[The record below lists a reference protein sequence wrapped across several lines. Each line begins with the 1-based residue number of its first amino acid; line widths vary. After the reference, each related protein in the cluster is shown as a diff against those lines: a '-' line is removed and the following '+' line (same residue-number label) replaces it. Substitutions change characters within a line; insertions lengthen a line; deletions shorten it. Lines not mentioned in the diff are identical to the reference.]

1 MGDNISVDIIIPV
14 YNAYEDL
21 KICLESLYKYT
32 NLQKHRLIL
41 INDNSSDPRIVPYL
55 NEQKKENVIVIHNEE
70 NKGFSHNINL
80 GMKYSEEH
88 DVILLNSDTVLT
100 KNWVEKMIR
109 CAYSHS
115 SIGTVTPLSNNAT
128 LCSVPSFCEEN
139 QLPTDIS
146 VDKAAEIVEVC
157 SLQKYP
163 RITVAHG
170 FCMLVKREVI
180 KQVGYFDEATFGRGY
195 GEEND
200 FCNRTEQMGYI
211 HVMCD
216 DTYILHT
223 GTKSFMS
230 KEKEEYIKEHNK
242 ILQERYPE
250 QMRRNMVHCMTNPN
264 KWVGE
269 HIGLGFDI
277 YNGKKNIFFLLQA
290 DFREGCEDN
299 LGGTQLHV
307 KHLCEG
313 LKKNNN
319 VIIAARDLDY
329 LQVTLYTESRMHT
342 FRYYIG
348 EKSELPVMHD
358 RNMADLFY
366 QLLVFFRVDVVHVHH
381 TATTSLDIFFEAQK
395 LGIPVYYTVH
405 DFYSICPN
413 EKLLDSNGC
422 YCLEKKEKDCQECLQ
437 KKKQIYTGAIFL
449 SKWQNEFQQIFQICE
464 SIITPSQNAKEILC
478 SSYTNVKDKV
488 LVIEHGMDKVNAGL
502 LDNENVHL
510 NCSEKVAW
518 NIEKVERTLPCLKIT
533 GSAYIDEKTE
543 KRYKIMLQVKDSA
556 GKMLYLPTNFE
567 RNLDEYSLEKK
578 FYCYLPN
585 SQFTDGDLEIKPYIE
600 VDGSYCSNQEKPY
613 VVKNIHF
620 ENSQKFKVAFIGGI
634 NKEKGSEV
642 VTEVIKN
649 GKKNIE
655 WYVFGGIGDEKL
667 FCLKNKNL
675 VKAGFYFQEDIGRF
689 LKYHNINAVCI
700 LSIWPETF
708 SYTLSEAVINQIPV
722 IASAFGALGQRV
734 EQNNFGKTVSIVVGK
749 TANEVNNILEN
760 WMSNGQ
766 EYEKI
771 KISLAQYQHKTV
783 EEMVKEY
790 DALYLKKNDHNE
802 IRNSVSEK
810 ARIYKGYRKT
820 QQNED
825 GQEEQIEKIRLL
837 QEQLRIIN
845 NSVTF
850 KIVRKITGIHIPGKE
865 KIRNW
870 LTNRGKE

>member
-1 MGDNISVDIIIPV
+1 MKDNISVDIIIPV
-14 YNAYEDL
+14 YNAYDDL

-32 NLQKHRLIL
+32 NLQKHRLVIV
-41 INDNSSDPRIVPYL
+41 NDNSSDPRIAPYL
-55 NEQKKENVIVIHNEE
+55 DEQKKENIIVIHNEKNE
-70 NKGFSHNINL
+70 GFSHNINL
-80 GMKYSEEH
+80 GMKCSEEH

-100 KNWVEKMIR
+100 KNWVEKMLR
-109 CAYSHS
+109 CAYSHP

-128 LCSVPSFCEEN
+128 LCSVPNFCEEN
-139 QLPTDIS
+139 QLPSNIS
-146 VDKAAEIVEVC
+146 VDKAAEIVESC

-180 KQVGYFDEATFGRGY
+180 NQVGYFDEATFGRGY

-200 FCNRTEQMGYI
+200 FCNRAEQMGYI

-230 KEKEEYIKEHNK
+230 KEKEEYIKEHDK

-250 QMRRNMVHCMTNPN
+250 QMQRNMVHCMTNPN

-269 HIGLGFDI
+269 HIELGFDI

-307 KHLCEG
+307 KHLCEA
-313 LKKNNN
+313 LKRDNN
-319 VIIAARDLDY
+319 VIVAARDLDY
-329 LQVTLYTESRMHT
+329 LQVTLYTQSKRHT

-348 EKSELPVMHD
+348 EKSKLPIMHD
-358 RNMADLFY
+358 RNLAELFY
-366 QLLVFFRVDVVHVHH
+366 RLLVFFHVDVVHVHH

-413 EKLLDSNGC
+413 EKLLDINGC
-422 YCLEKKEKDCQECLQ
+422 YCIENEKKDCQECLQ

-449 SKWQNEFQQIFQICE
+449 SKWQNEFKQIFQICE
-464 SIITPSQNAKEILC
+464 RIITPSLSAKEILC
-478 SSYTNVKDKV
+478 NSYANVRDKV
-488 LVIEHGMDKVNAGL
+488 LVIEHGMDMCNAEL
-502 LDNENVHL
+502 LNNEYIHLDNSNEMTW
-510 NCSEKVAW
+510 K
-518 NIEKVERTLPCLKIT
+518 IEKVERTSPCIKIT
-533 GSAYIDEKTE
+533 GNAYIDDKTE
-543 KRYKIMLQVKDSA
+543 KRYKIMLQGKDSE
-556 GKMLYLPTNFE
+556 GKILYLPTNFE

-578 FYCYLPN
+578 FFCYLPN
-585 SQFTDGDLEIKPYIE
+585 DQFSNGDLEIKPYIE
-600 VDGSYCSNQEKPY
+600 IDGVYYSNEEKPY
-613 VVKNIHF
+613 VINNVQF
-620 ENSQKFKVAFIGGI
+620 ENNKKFKVAFIGGI
-634 NKEKGSEV
+634 NKEKGGEV
-642 VTEVIKN
+642 VTEVIKS
-649 GKKNIE
+649 GKKNVE

-667 FCLKNKNL
+667 LYLKNKNL
-675 VKAGFYFQEDIGRF
+675 VKTGFYFQEDIGRF
-689 LKYHNINAVCI
+689 LKYHNINVVCI

-722 IASAFGALGQRV
+722 ITSSFGALGQRV
-734 EQNNFGKTVSIVVGK
+734 AQNNFGKTVAVIGEN
-749 TANEVNNILEN
+749 TGYEVNNILESWLN
-760 WMSNGQ
+760 NAQ
-766 EYEKI
+766 EYERI
-771 KISLAQYQHKTV
+771 KDSLIHYQHKTIA
-783 EEMVKEY
+783 EMAKEY
-790 DALYLKKNDHNE
+790 NELYPKKNNQYIFCNSIAEKE
-802 IRNSVSEK
+802 I
-810 ARIYKGYRKT
+810 IYKGYRT
-820 QQNED
+820 TRLNED
-825 GQEEQIEKIRLL
+825 GHEEQIEKIRLL

-845 NSVTF
+845 NSVTY
-850 KIVRKITGIHIPGKE
+850 KMVRKLTGIHIPGKE